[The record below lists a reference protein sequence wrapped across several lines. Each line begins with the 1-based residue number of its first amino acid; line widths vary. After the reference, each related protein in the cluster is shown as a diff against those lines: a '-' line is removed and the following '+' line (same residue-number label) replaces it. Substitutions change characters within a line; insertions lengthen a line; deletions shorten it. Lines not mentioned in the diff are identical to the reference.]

1 MGSIFPLSAFRNK
14 LSFERRE
21 RAPFKQAQVPR
32 KILPMHPSALNGAR
46 NKMMAQVQHGTEIQR
61 PRHLPGIRWRRTQPH
76 KAKFGPLP
84 AKSFSETDFDTRSFR
99 YTQGDCPCSLSFHG
113 AAFDVIP
120 LGVFQGKITSRGP
133 CNANQAAMSCSIVE
147 IVARYRFLDERA
159 NVAVSLIWNI
169 QPEGLFFTACWLP
182 LFNEEISRSNSW
194 ESPLRVA
201 AMYTASTIILWTI
214 LYGIPANA
222 VDPTEARSP
231 IPLAGMARCW
241 TSAIAVVDPVG
252 RWRSKP

>member
-1 MGSIFPLSAFRNK
+1 
-14 LSFERRE
+14 
-21 RAPFKQAQVPR
+21 
-32 KILPMHPSALNGAR
+32 
-46 NKMMAQVQHGTEIQR
+46 MMAQVQHGTEIQR

-84 AKSFSETDFDTRSFR
+84 AKSFSETHFDTKVLPV
-99 YTQGDCPCSLSFHG
+99 YTQGDRPCSLSFHG

-120 LGVFQGKITSRGP
+120 LGVFQGKNTSRGP

-182 LFNEEISRSNSW
+182 LFNGQISRSNSW
-194 ESPLRVA
+194 ESPSPRRSHVHGLQNHSLDHYLRNTRQRSRP
-201 AMYTASTIILWTI
+201 YRGSKSNTI
-214 LYGIPANA
+214 
-222 VDPTEARSP
+222 
-231 IPLAGMARCW
+231 
-241 TSAIAVVDPVG
+241 G
-252 RWRSKP
+252 RDGSLLDVCHCSR